1 MTTRTMMFAMV
12 LAASMSGAF
21 VVHAADAGKASG
33 ASSTEAK
40 SSAAPANWE
49 TQYAEQ
55 RHESHG
61 AITLAGKRIE
71 YTAVAG
77 TIMIEDT
84 KNEPG
89 ALMSYVAYF
98 RNGGSATSRP
108 ITFLYNG
115 GPGSSTVWLH
125 MGAFGPKRVVAGN
138 AVRGGPA
145 PYPLVDN
152 PNCPLDVT
160 DLVFIDAPGTGFGRV
175 GVEVEKLPPGDDRQ
189 KAEKHNE
196 ELRKDFYGVDQDGR
210 AFDIFITKFLTKFSR
225 WNSPKY
231 LFGESYGTTRS
242 AVLTQDLASMSDIDL
257 NGVMLLSQ
265 IFNFSLS
272 VDSPQNEP
280 GNFLAYV
287 LSLPTYAATAAYHK
301 QLPNPPSDLDSFL
314 QTVEHFAIT
323 DYASALAQGDQLS
336 SQDRHAIAEKLHE
349 YIGLPTAYIEKANLR
364 VNGGMFE
371 HELLANED
379 MTIGRLDTRYT
390 GPSIDPLSKEA
401 QYDPQSAALSSA
413 YVSIYNEYARNVL
426 GFPKDQTYL
435 PEAEHMWR
443 VWDWKH
449 KQPGADQPDSTLA
462 TNVMPDLAAV
472 MKTDP
477 QLKVMQFGGYY
488 DLATPFYA
496 AEYEMHHLGLPP
508 ALQKNIQFDHFET
521 GHMVY
526 VSSDALKKLHDDVV
540 KFIQS
545 TSNVTSTGTAGR

>member
-1 MTTRTMMFAMV
+1 MTTRMTMLALM
-12 LAASMSGAF
+12 LAASLGAPLA
-21 VVHAADAGKASG
+21 VRAADAP
-33 ASSTEAK
+33 K
-40 SSAAPANWE
+40 SSAASSAESKSAAPENWAS
-49 TQYAEQ
+49 QYTEE

-61 AITLAGKRIE
+61 SITLGGKRIE

-77 TIMIEDT
+77 TIMIEDS

-98 RNGGSATSRP
+98 RNGGSPTTRP

-125 MGAFGPKRVVAGN
+125 MGAFGPKRVAAGN
-138 AVRGGPA
+138 GARGAPA
-145 PYPLVDN
+145 PYPLDDN

-175 GVEVEKLPPGDDRQ
+175 GVDIQKLAPDDRE
-189 KAEKHNE
+189 KAAKQNE

-242 AVLTQDLASMSDIDL
+242 AVLAQDLSSMSDIDL

-272 VDSPQNEP
+272 VDNPQNEP
-280 GNFLAYV
+280 GNYLPYV

-301 QLPNPPSDLDSFL
+301 QLPNPPADLESFL
-314 QTVEHFAIT
+314 QTVEHFAIS
-323 DYASALAQGDQLS
+323 DYASALAQGDELS
-336 SQDRHAIAEKLHE
+336 AQDRHAIAEKLHE
-349 YIGLPTAYIEKANLR
+349 YTGLPVAYLEKANLR

-371 HELLANED
+371 HTLLADQDE
-379 MTIGRLDTRYT
+379 TIGRLDTRYT
-390 GPSIDPLSKEA
+390 GPSLDPLSKESE
-401 QYDPQSAALSSA
+401 YDPQSAALSSA
-413 YVSIYNEYARNVL
+413 YVSLYNEYARNVL
-426 GFPKDQTYL
+426 GFPKDEKYL
-435 PEAEHMWR
+435 PEADNMWQ

-449 KQPGADQPDSTLA
+449 KQPGAGQPDSTLA

-488 DLATPFYA
+488 DLATPFFA

-508 ALQKNIQFDHFET
+508 ALQKNIQFDHFEA

-526 VSSDALKKLHDDVV
+526 VSPDALKKLHDGVV
-540 KFIQS
+540 AFIES
-545 TSNVTSTGTAGR
+545 TSGGVTGGK